1 MRRGKTRTLGIMTER
16 QATLIFG
23 AVLLLFVGGGLLAL
37 YTNTPLRFVG
47 GLLAVAGVVGIT
59 FAKAIANAQKELAK
73 KPYVPAHWG
82 DARPMLYYLWGT
94 GVLVMGVLLLLGWS

>member
-1 MRRGKTRTLGIMTER
+1 MTER

-47 GLLAVAGVVGIT
+47 ALLVIAGVLAAT
-59 FAKAIANAQKELAK
+59 FAKAIAGAQREAAK
-73 KPYVPAHWG
+73 KPYVPAHLG
-82 DARPMLYYLWGT
+82 DVRPTVYILWGA
-94 GVLVMGVLLLLGWS
+94 GVAILGVLLLLGWS